1 MNKNIQRGRA
11 MHTITSTTSRSH
23 ASAGNENALREQ
35 PSVGPS
41 AAPTWQV
48 DSHGT
53 PLARHPRP
61 QGETNTLPP
70 RHRLGTMPPAL
81 LNTLN
86 SHVASPSDRV
96 HVALA
101 NTPMFSAS
109 TPAASAPALAH
120 LQEAA
125 RSAKDFDSFMA
136 TLNGATRL
144 PEAPR
149 AQLLRELAGR
159 VGDIAQ
165 WATSSQAHIQAA
177 APLAEQS
184 FRELWRGVAALPASM
199 QVEPLLVLGHQLGA
213 LSAENRLAAMQAIL
227 AATRPAAATP
237 QRAHLLEHIAS
248 QLGLFLPQDQGHAVN
263 HMLQEAATLVAEQ
276 RRSVVDALRSGLS
289 STALPADQHAAFLQA
304 TDKVSPN
311 TPAARPSGRDLLGL
325 KRQTR

>member
-1 MNKNIQRGRA
+1 
-11 MHTITSTTSRSH
+11 MHNVTHPTSR
-23 ASAGNENALREQ
+23 ASTPAGNQTAHREQ

-48 DSHGT
+48 DSHDT
-53 PLARHPRP
+53 ALARHPRP
-61 QGETNTLPP
+61 QGETSTLPP
-70 RHRLGTMPPAL
+70 RHRLGTMPPEL
-81 LNTLN
+81 LNKLH
-86 SHVASPSDRV
+86 SHVASPSDRI
-96 HVALA
+96 HFALA
-101 NTPMFSAS
+101 NTAMLSAS
-109 TPAASAPALAH
+109 TPAAPAPALAH

-125 RSAKDFDSFMA
+125 RCAKDFDSFMA
-136 TLNGATRL
+136 TLKGAIRL

-184 FRELWRGVAALPASM
+184 FRELWRGIAELPASM

-227 AATRPAAATP
+227 TATRPAAAAP

-263 HMLQEAATLVAEQ
+263 HMLQEAGTLVAEQ
-276 RRSVVDALRSGLS
+276 RRSVADALRAGLS
-289 STALPADQHAAFLQA
+289 CTALPADQHAAFLRA
-304 TDKVSPN
+304 IDTASPSI
-311 TPAARPSGRDLLGL
+311 PAARPSGRDLLGL
-325 KRQTR
+325 KRPPR